1 MATFKSGD
9 WVECPW
15 GLALVSEVRGEMI
28 EVITGDGVLTVKSSI
43 LKITQPRQ
51 VETSWGQFEYNY
63 DCQVWVPVPRKKRI
77 DVEGL
82 EYLVLL
88 DDPKESL
95 VIPYG
100 KLPKNADGS
109 APVPGE
115 SSYKPFWIPT
125 ASSPDKSMTNS
136 KFAVGDKVVYY
147 YNATNLTG
155 TIVKLFKTKCWIQLV
170 NTSGPEDILKG
181 VSLDEIELYSSE
193 PGPL

>member
-1 MATFKSGD
+1 MAKFKSGD
-9 WVECPW
+9 WVEYPW
-15 GLALVSEVRGEMI
+15 GLALVSEVRGDMV

-43 LKITQPRQ
+43 LNIAPPRQ
-51 VETSWGQFEYNY
+51 VETSWGPFEYNF
-63 DCQVWVPVPRKKRI
+63 DCQVWVPMPRKKRI

-125 ASSPDKSMTNS
+125 AESPDKSMTNS
-136 KFAVGDKVVYY
+136 KFAVGDKVVY
-147 YNATNLTG
+147 NKGERVTG
-155 TIVKLFKTKCWIQLV
+155 VIVKLFRRKCWIQPT
-170 NTSGPEDILKG
+170 NTTELKDVIKG
-181 VSLDEIELYSSE
+181 VFLDNL
-193 PGPL
+193 L